1 MTPQSQKKSLLSSWL
16 DPALSLFYL
25 ETVEKLEKWN
35 YRFPHRIKD
44 SFFNDLCFF
53 YLHNTKEYLTL
64 RSPWHIFRLILSIH
78 IMKER
83 ISYQTAFHPNKRHLE
98 IRSIYSSLT
107 FPFISKPVLGCL
119 VGCNLFDRYE
129 IFDKENILLMARKYI
144 PNIKFVKESLYQHP
158 CKDEN
163 LKIIY
168 LELEKEGKNRIS
180 LQERSILQAGLESKM
195 KNSIQRLS
203 PMVFMGS
210 NKEDV
215 YKTLVALHREIE
227 STSDIPQVHIM
238 LDRQT
243 NKEIIFRVHLVHIA
257 PAYDTSWSNLFL
269 DCSFYSEHISVVKK
283 VQSHPVQ
290 AHIFRLHFPREYK
303 LLRSDGSLIFYAARQ
318 KVVSALST
326 ALGEFRD
333 FNGGIFYEQQ
343 ELFQEFKK
351 AFPLLAETELE
362 LMETFFYSLM
372 PEDKQIF
379 IRKKTLSFLFSL
391 FLKKRKEIL
400 PPDIS
405 YSFEMYRANGDL
417 IKDLTLLGKE
427 PIFIIINGSIP
438 AIKEIIL
445 KTLQKKICETQ
456 DKIYNILETEEGFFF
471 NCILFSDGSEMLET
485 LQGELVK
492 LQEKIQQCRT
502 LKIALEFSPVSLD
515 PRIGGDINSRNIL
528 IFLLEGLVRFGS
540 NGQIENGV
548 AEHIEISPD
557 CKTYIFCLRRTH
569 WNDGSLVSAYDFEY
583 AWKKV
588 LSPDFQ
594 TAFAYFF
601 YPIKNAKDAK
611 EGRCSV
617 DNVGIKVINE
627 QTLQVS
633 LSRPTPYFLELT
645 AHTIYSPVHRSIDL
659 QYPQWTSAS
668 QKNYPC
674 NGAFQLKINEPNHGY
689 YLVRNPYYKN
699 KQSILWDQVV
709 MTCMN
714 GIKAF
719 QSFQKKEVDWIGNPF
734 GSWHP
739 HYNLEEEGQ
748 VLSFPN
754 TCIYWLVFNTNKFP
768 FNNLAFRKAFA
779 YAIQREL
786 IVAKSFLPLTP
797 AYSPLPFS
805 NGNPTNTFFPHYN
818 KKKAIQLFTQA
829 LSEWGFS
836 KKKIPAIE
844 LTFLQQ
850 GIREC
855 TAIQLQQQ
863 LESCFDIPCTLK
875 PIIDYNVHFDKI
887 TKSEFMIGLI
897 HWHSW
902 IDDPIYTLNAFKFA
916 KEKINFPKWEDAEFQ
931 HILDCSEKTCN
942 LFQRSSYLLH
952 AEKIL
957 CREMPVIPLF
967 YQPSQIMIQK
977 ELKASCTPDDA
988 FNFIMNFKKKET
1000 L

>member
-1 MTPQSQKKSLLSSWL
+1 MSSQTQKKSLLSFCL
-16 DPALSLFYL
+16 DPSLRHFYI
-25 ETVEKLEKWN
+25 ETLDKLDKWN
-35 YRFPHRIKD
+35 YRFPHRIK
-44 SFFNDLCFF
+44 SSLFNDLCFF
-53 YLHNTKEYLTL
+53 YLHNTKEYLTH
-64 RSPWHIFRLILSIH
+64 RNSWHIFRLILSIH
-78 IMKER
+78 LMKEKL
-83 ISYQTAFHPNKRHLE
+83 SYKAAFHPNKRHLD
-98 IRSIYSSLT
+98 IRCIYSSLT

-168 LELEKEGKNRIS
+168 LELEKEGKNNIS
-180 LQERSILQAGLESKM
+180 LQERSLLQAGLERKM

-210 NKEDV
+210 NKEDI
-215 YKTLVALHREIE
+215 YKTLVALHREIQA
-227 STSDIPQVHIM
+227 TNDIPQVHIM

-243 NKEIIFRVHLVHIA
+243 DKEIIFRVHLVQIA

-269 DCSFYSEHISVVKK
+269 DCSFFSEHISIVKK
-283 VQSHPVQ
+283 VKNHPVQ

-333 FNGGIFYEQQ
+333 FNGGIFCEQQ
-343 ELFQEFKK
+343 EIFQEFKK
-351 AFPLLAETELE
+351 AFPVLAETELE
-362 LMETFFYSLM
+362 LMETFFFSLI
-372 PEDKQIF
+372 PEEKQIF
-379 IRKKTLSFLFSL
+379 IRTKTLSVFFTL

-400 PPDIS
+400 PCDIS
-405 YSFEMYRANGDL
+405 YSFSLYRSNGSPIEDL
-417 IKDLTLLGKE
+417 SFLGKE
-427 PIFIIINGSIP
+427 PIFIIIHGVSSS
-438 AIKEIIL
+438 IKETIL
-445 KTLQKKICETQ
+445 KILQKEICETQ
-456 DKIYNILETEEGFFF
+456 DKIYNILETEEGIFF
-471 NCILFSDGSEMLET
+471 NCILFSNGVEMVDT
-485 LQGELVK
+485 LRAELFK
-492 LQEKIQQCRT
+492 LQEKIRECHT
-502 LKIALEFSPVSLD
+502 LNLALEFSPVSLD
-515 PRIGGDINSRNIL
+515 PRIGGDVNSRNIL
-528 IFLLEGLVRFGS
+528 IFLLEGLVRFNSHGR
-540 NGQIENGV
+540 IENAV

-557 CKTYIFCLRRTH
+557 FTTYTFRLRKNH

-601 YPIKNAKDAK
+601 YPIKNAREAKDGK
-611 EGRCSV
+611 CSLN
-617 DNVGIKVINE
+617 DVGITVLDE

-633 LSRPTPYFLELT
+633 LVRPTPYFLELT
-645 AHTIYSPVHRSIDL
+645 AHTIYSPVHRHIDQ

-668 QKNYPC
+668 LKHFPC

-689 YLVRNPYYKN
+689 YLVRNPYYKS
-699 KQSILWDQVV
+699 KQSTFWDQVV
-709 MTCMN
+709 MTRMN

-719 QSFQKKEVDWIGNPF
+719 QCFQKKQIDWIGNPF

-739 HYNLEEEGQ
+739 YFNSPEGQ

-754 TCIYWLVFNTNKFP
+754 SCIYWFVFNTKKFP
-768 FNNLAFRKAFA
+768 FHNLSLRQAFA
-779 YAIQREL
+779 CAIQRDL
-786 IVAKSFLPLTP
+786 IVSDCFLSVTP
-797 AYSPLPFS
+797 AYSPLPFNHAS
-805 NGNPTNTFFPHYN
+805 PTTSFPLYN
-818 KKKAIQLFTQA
+818 KKKACQLFEKA
-829 LSEWGFS
+829 L
-836 KKKIPAIE
+836 KE
-844 LTFLQQ
+844 LGITKEEFPKLEINFQEQ
-850 GIREC
+850 GIREY
-855 TAIQLQQQ
+855 TALHLQEQI
-863 LESCFDIPCTLK
+863 EGCFGIKCEAKGLDCN
-875 PIIDYNVHFDKI
+875 YNFDNLIKGD
-887 TKSEFMIGLI
+887 FMLGLI

-916 KEKINFPKWEDAEFQ
+916 KEGINYSKWEDAEFQ
-931 HILDCSEKTCN
+931 HILDCSEKTSN

-967 YQPSQIMIQK
+967 YQPSQIMIQR
-977 ELKASCTPDDA
+977 ELQASCTPDDA

>member
-1 MTPQSQKKSLLSSWL
+1 
-16 DPALSLFYL
+16 
-25 ETVEKLEKWN
+25 
-35 YRFPHRIKD
+35 
-44 SFFNDLCFF
+44 
-53 YLHNTKEYLTL
+53 
-64 RSPWHIFRLILSIH
+64 
-78 IMKER
+78 MKER
-83 ISYQTAFHPNKRHLE
+83 LSYKSAFHPSNRHLE
-98 IRSIYSSLT
+98 IRCIYSSLT
-107 FPFISKPVLGCL
+107 FPFISKSVLGCL

-129 IFDKENILLMARKYI
+129 IFDKENILLTAQKYI
-144 PNIKFVKESLYQHP
+144 PHIKFVKESLYQHP

-168 LELEKEGKNRIS
+168 LELEKEGKHRIS
-180 LQERSILQAGLESKM
+180 LQERSLLQVGLESKM

-210 NKEDV
+210 NKEDI
-215 YKTLVALHREIE
+215 YKTLVALHREIQT
-227 STSDIPQVHIM
+227 TSDIPQVHIT

-243 NKEIIFRVHLVHIA
+243 DKEIIFRIHLVHIA
-257 PAYDTSWSNLFL
+257 PAYHTSWSNLFL
-269 DCSFYSEHISVVKK
+269 DCLFFSEHISIVKK
-283 VQSHPVQ
+283 VKNYPVQ

-326 ALGEFRD
+326 ALGDFRD

-351 AFPLLAETELE
+351 AFPALAESELE
-362 LMETFFYSLM
+362 LMETFFYSLI
-372 PEDKQIF
+372 PEEKQIF
-379 IRKKTLSFLFSL
+379 IRIKTLSTLFTL
-391 FLKKRKEIL
+391 FLKKKKEVL
-400 PPDIS
+400 PSDIS
-405 YSFEMYRANGDL
+405 YSFTMYRANGNL
-417 IKDLTLLGKE
+417 IEDLTLLGKE
-427 PIFIIINGSIP
+427 PIFIIIHGSIP

-445 KTLQKKICETQ
+445 KTLQKEICETQ
-456 DKIYNILETEEGFFF
+456 DKIYNILEIEQGFFF
-471 NCILFSDGSEMLET
+471 NCILFSDGSEMVET

-528 IFLLEGLVRFGS
+528 IFLLEGLVRFGT

-557 CKTYIFCLRRTH
+557 CKTYIFRLQRTH

-594 TAFAYFF
+594 TAFSYFF
-601 YPIKNAKDAK
+601 YPIKNAKKAK
-611 EGRCSV
+611 EGQCSV
-617 DNVGIKVINE
+617 DEVGITVLDE

-645 AHTIYSPVHRSIDL
+645 AHTIYSPVHRNIDR
-659 QYPQWTSAS
+659 QYPQWTSAA

-719 QSFQKKEVDWIGNPF
+719 QCFQKKEIDWIGNPF

-739 HYNLEEEGQ
+739 HYNPEQEGQ
-748 VLSFPN
+748 ILSFPN
-754 TCIYWLVFNTNKFP
+754 SCVYWFVFNTKKFP

-779 YAIQREL
+779 YAIQREP
-786 IVAKSFLPLTP
+786 IVLKSFLPLTP

-805 NGNPTNTFFPHYN
+805 NGNPSNTFFPDYN
-818 KKKAIQLFTQA
+818 KKKALQLFAQA
-829 LSEWGFS
+829 LSELGLS
-836 KKKIPAIE
+836 KKIFPAIE

-863 LESCFDIPCTLK
+863 FEACFDIPCTLK

-887 TKSEFMIGLI
+887 TKGEFMIGLI

-916 KEKINFPKWEDAEFQ
+916 KERINFSKWEDKEFQ
-931 HILDCSEKTCN
+931 HILDCSEKTSN
-942 LFQRSSYLLH
+942 LFQRSSYLLQ

-977 ELKASCTPDDA
+977 ELQASCTPDDA

-1000 L
+1000 V